1 MNPLKGGIPA
11 KDNKQIAII
20 IAVIVFILNI
30 LYIVLMVFELI
41 IFIIIK
47 IGITISEYIIKY
59 AMQNDILLIDN
70 IDVIQPICPIDE

>member
-1 MNPLKGGIPA
+1 MTYLLKV
-11 KDNKQIAII
+11 NKFMDKFNSIQYLLL
-20 IAVIVFILNI
+20 FL
-30 LYIVLMVFELI
+30 LKYFELI